1 MNPKKQR
8 FIEETLEF
16 WQPYYEEELVEQDA
30 IEIINNMTSF
40 INLLLR
46 WKKRKELRNKNADQR
61 NVDTTNSK
69 GANHGQKVQN

>member
-61 NVDTTNSK
+61 NVDTTSLK
-69 GANHGQKVQN
+69 GANHG